1 MPRTA
6 QAYAFGPRTDRA
18 KLGRLG
24 APIGSPGQCKAVY
37 PLLDHAGMLFKE
49 YRPTQIKE
57 ADELRLARLVG
68 LPERLTAADRDLLL
82 RSTCWP
88 RTQVIEGGRT
98 VGVVVPAAPRR
109 YYEALSD
116 PEGGRE
122 VVPLLLTHLAMPNS
136 AFPPVGLRVP
146 PLETRLAVCTDLI
159 AIADLFE
166 RYGLVYGDWGYKN
179 IFWSQRDSSVYV
191 IDVDACSFGPQ
202 PWVESFGFA
211 DPFTPANLP
220 VDTYTDRFRCA
231 IAVAACLSG
240 ERDPQ
245 SAVSG
250 LMALRSTDDR
260 VEHLKTVVRQMAT
273 ARDRTQRLPISH
285 LQNALSGGKTATETT
300 GPTTPTDTRS
310 EATPDAM
317 GIVGWEDVEPLP
329 PLGPLI
335 HKSPTR
341 PTATRPASTQ
351 PSATRPPATR
361 PTSPRP
367 RPAQAASKRSPSP
380 HAQRA
385 AARHRRNR
393 RTVIATVTATVVAL
407 AVAIP
412 LLIFVL

>member
-6 QAYAFGPRTDRA
+6 QTHAFGPRTDRA
-18 KLGRLG
+18 TLGRLG
-24 APIGSPGQCKAVY
+24 TPIGSPGQCKAVY
-37 PLLDHAGMLFKE
+37 PLLDHTGMLFKE
-49 YRPTQIKE
+49 YRPSQIKD
-57 ADELRLARLVG
+57 ADEIRLARLVA
-68 LPERLTAADRDLLL
+68 LPDRLAAADRDLLL
-82 RSTCWP
+82 RGTCWP

-98 VGVVVPAAPRR
+98 VGVVIPSAPRR

-146 PLETRLAVCTDLI
+146 SLETRLAVCTDLI

-166 RYGLVYGDWGYKN
+166 RHGLVYGDWGYKN

-211 DPFTPANLP
+211 DPFTPANQP

-231 IAVAACLSG
+231 IAVAACLFG
-240 ERDPQ
+240 DKDPQ

-250 LMALRSTDDR
+250 LMALRGTDDR

-285 LQNALSGGKTATETT
+285 LQNALSGAGTATTNT
-300 GPTTPTDTRS
+300 GPATPNDTTPE
-310 EATPDAM
+310 EAPDEM
-317 GIVGWEDVEPLP
+317 GIVGWEEVEPLP

-335 HKSPTR
+335 HKSAPRPTPTGSPSTRPRPTR
-341 PTATRPASTQ
+341 PTSEWSPA
-351 PSATRPPATR
+351 PHVR
-361 PTSPRP
+361 
-367 RPAQAASKRSPSP
+367 RSVV
-380 HAQRA
+380 RRR
-385 AARHRRNR
+385 RHR
-393 RTVIATVTATVVAL
+393 TIIAAVTATVVAL